1 MSSSNATDIF
11 KYTVILIVNTVYVNM
26 TNKNVHK
33 TLQPPIHKRIKSG
46 TFLMHNFF
54 MGCVG
59 NRGEIFSKQVIQ
71 IQSNNILFCKKLVRT
86 KHRR

>member
-54 MGCVG
+54 MGCVT
-59 NRGEIFSKQVIQ
+59 EVTEVKFSLSK
-71 IQSNNILFCKKLVRT
+71 LFKFKAITFYSV
-86 KHRR
+86 KNW